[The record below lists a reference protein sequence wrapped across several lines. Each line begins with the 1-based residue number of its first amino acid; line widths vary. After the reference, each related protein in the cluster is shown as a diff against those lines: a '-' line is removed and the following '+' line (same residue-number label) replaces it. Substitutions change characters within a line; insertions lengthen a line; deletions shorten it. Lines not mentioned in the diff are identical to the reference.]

1 MQFKK
6 IQIKSQVFFQ

>member
-6 IQIKSQVFFQ
+6 IQIKSQVFF

>member
-1 MQFKK
+1 MKFIK